1 LTIFATNFIP
11 GVNIIYNTALKFY
24 MSMAYIMGF
33 FNKKASLF
41 YNGRIGLL
49 EKINSQVS
57 FFDPSTNTGE
67 IPVNSTEPIVWF
79 HCASVGEFEQ
89 GRPLIES
96 YKAHNPS
103 HKLLLTFFS
112 PSGYELRKNYS
123 LADWVFYL
131 PMDSKKNAVAFLDI
145 VKPSIA
151 IFIKYEFW
159 FNYLNELKH
168 RDIPTY
174 VASAVFMP
182 NQRFFKWYGGLFRQM
197 LRNFTHIF
205 VQDKTSASLLNSIGL
220 TNVTVSG
227 DTRFDRVNQITKANG
242 ELEHIRIFAEGSSC
256 WVAGSTW
263 PIEEEMIAAIYPN
276 LPLNKLV
283 IVPHEVHHK
292 HIAKINS
299 YFSGYKVIKYS
310 QIKDVKI
317 DSRIESRLRE
327 ARILIIDTVGV
338 LSKVYKYGSFAY
350 IGGGFGAGIHNTL
363 EAATYGKPVIFGPK
377 YKKFNEAVDLVS
389 LGGAKSVSKIKDL
402 NFNVKKLLTDDVL
415 RDKCGV
421 ICREYIENNL
431 GATERVISHLSHLGT
446 HIV

>member
-1 LTIFATNFIP
+1 LTIFATNFIL
-11 GVNIIYNTALKFY
+11 GVNIIYNAALKLY
-24 MSMAYIMGF
+24 MSTAYVMGF

-41 YNGRIGLL
+41 HNGRIGLL
-49 EKINSQVS
+49 DKIDSQVMLDS
-57 FFDPSTNTGE
+57 S
-67 IPVNSTEPIVWF
+67 EPIVWI

-103 HKLLLTFFS
+103 HRLLLTFFS
-112 PSGYELRKNYS
+112 PSGYELRKNYP
-123 LADWVFYL
+123 LANWVFYL
-131 PMDSKKNAVAFLDI
+131 PMDSKKNATAFLDI
-145 VKPSIA
+145 IKPSIA

-159 FNYLNELKH
+159 FNYLNELKQ
-168 RDIPTY
+168 RNIPTY
-174 VASAVFMP
+174 VASAVFMS

-220 TNVTVSG
+220 FNVTVSG

-242 ELEHIRIFAEGSSC
+242 ELEHIRIFAEGSPC

-263 PIEEEMIAAIYPN
+263 PIEEKMIAAIFPD
-276 LPLNKLV
+276 LPYNKLV
-283 IVPHEVHHK
+283 IVPHEVHYK
-292 HIAKINS
+292 HIEKIS
-299 YFSGYKVIKYS
+299 SFFSDYKVIKYS

-327 ARILIIDTVGV
+327 ARVLIIDTVGV

-377 YKKFNEAVDLVS
+377 YQKFNEAVDLVS
-389 LGGAKSVSKIKDL
+389 LGGAISVSKIKDL
-402 NFNVKKLLTDDVL
+402 NFIVEKYLTDDAL
-415 RDKCGV
+415 REKCGA

-431 GATERVISHLSHLGT
+431 GATERVISYLTTQSD
-446 HIV
+446 HID